1 MRIFS
6 SRFSVSGT
14 FHIATNSNA
23 AVKMITPLEFFI
35 RGRRDE
41 DGTLLPVKELWV
53 KAHFATLL
61 EALGA
66 DRPALQGRLRSV
78 RLPRYRRA
86 GIQEEHGAARAVLES
101 AAVEMPAAYVTW
113 ADQIVGGP

>member
-61 EALGA
+61 EALEEPTGLRFKVA
-66 DRPALQGRLRSV
+66 SDQYAYPDTDVQEYKKSMAQLVPCLSRPR
-78 RLPRYRRA
+78 
-86 GIQEEHGAARAVLES
+86 
-101 AAVEMPAAYVTW
+101 
-113 ADQIVGGP
+113 